1 MMEEPMRT
9 ISLRALPLLL
19 LTFTVAAAEV
29 TTKRL
34 EEQVEAYAAAGNFQ
48 GSVLVARDGQPL
60 LNRGFGMAN
69 IEWNIPAT
77 PDTKF
82 RLGSV
87 TKQFTGMAVLLLEE
101 QGKLAVTDSIRKL
114 IPEAPAAWDKVTI
127 HHLLTHTSGIPS
139 FTGLPDY
146 RKTNALPAPPAET
159 MKRVTG
165 MPLEFEPGARFKYS
179 NTGYTLLGLIV
190 ERASGMAYDAFLR
203 KHVLGPLEMHDT
215 GYHHNNVIVPRMAA
229 GYSRG
234 PKGLEPAG
242 HIDMSIPH
250 AAGALYS
257 TTADLLKWDAAL
269 RRGALL
275 GKASYEKYFKPEKDG
290 YAYGWVVREQGGM
303 GVQQH
308 GGGIEGFSTV
318 ITRVPAEK
326 LLVVA
331 LSNLEQSQAGRL
343 ATDLTLLA
351 LGREAPKPAVR
362 KEVQLPAA
370 TLSRYLGVYDFSPA
384 FAITVTLED
393 GQLVTQATN
402 QPKFPVFAE
411 SETRFFLKVV
421 DAAIEFQVD
430 GAGKVTGL
438 VLEQGGKK
446 MPATRR

>member
-1 MMEEPMRT
+1 MRT
-9 ISLRALPLLL
+9 IPLRTLLL
-19 LTFTVAAAEV
+19 FVAAVTVAGAEV

-48 GSVLVARDGQPL
+48 GAVLVARDGQPL
-60 LNRGFGMAN
+60 LNRGFGMAS
-69 IEWNIPAT
+69 IEWSIPAA
-77 PDTKF
+77 PGTKF

-114 IPEAPAAWDKVTI
+114 IPEAPEAWDKVTI

-139 FTGLPDY
+139 FTSLPDY
-146 RKTNALPAPPAET
+146 QKTNALPAPPAET

-179 NTGYTLLGLIV
+179 NTGYTLLGMIV

-203 KHVLGPLEMHDT
+203 KHVLAPLEMHDT
-215 GYHHNNVIVPRMAA
+215 GYHHNNAIVPRMAS
-229 GYSRG
+229 GYTRG

-257 TTADLLKWDAAL
+257 TTQDLMKWDAAL

-275 GKASYEKYFKPEKDG
+275 SKASYEKYFKPEKDG

-303 GVQQH
+303 VVQQH

-331 LSNLEQSQAGRL
+331 LSNLEQSQAGKL
-343 ATDLTLLA
+343 ATDLVQLA
-351 LGREAPKPAVR
+351 MGREVPKPAIR
-362 KEVQLPAA
+362 KETTLPGEI
-370 TLSRYLGVYDFSPA
+370 LSRYPGVYDFSPA
-384 FAITVTLED
+384 FAFTVTLED
-393 GQLVTQATN
+393 GQLMTQATN
-402 QPKFPVFAE
+402 QGKIPIYAE
-411 SETRFFLKVV
+411 SETRFFPKVLE
-421 DAAIEFQVD
+421 ATITFQVD
-430 GAGKVTGL
+430 AAGKVTGL